1 MKRLLPRTQQ
11 RQLSLLRS
19 NPSELDDDDDDALED
34 FPDLQIAYR
43 RPNLIPCDDKCHDH
57 DQDEL
62 SDYVL
67 VRLSVAREKAL
78 DRYRT
83 THG

>member
-19 NPSELDDDDDDALED
+19 NPSELDDDDDDSLED

-43 RPNLIPCDDKCHDH
+43 RLNLIPCDDKCHDH

-67 VRLSVAREKAL
+67 VRLALARAKAL

-83 THG
+83 LHG